1 MSVPQFALKIGY
13 LPSPAYS
20 GFSHQLHDPTN
31 IFTKVVKALEKA
43 RLIQTYENVSFA
55 SRTDRGV
62 GALSQVISFNASN
75 IPILSEINSFLP
87 SDIRVLAM
95 VTVPNDFNPRHK
107 AIMRTYSYILV
118 INETFDLKKAR
129 NVVDI
134 FSGTHDFVNFAKI
147 DRDNNKNN
155 TVKTITSITLSKV
168 NDYVVRIN
176 ISSRSFLWQQVR
188 RMIGHIINVAT
199 TDLSIES
206 TQFLLVNH
214 SIKQKPPSA
223 PAEPLILEDI
233 AYDKIQF
240 EFNRKSVN
248 SFRRHLIKE
257 VTKYEAKLALHKLML
272 EDLSFEN

>member
-1 MSVPQFALKIGY
+1 MRVPQFALKIGY
-13 LPSPAYS
+13 IPTPAYS

-95 VTVPNDFNPRHK
+95 ATVPNDFNPRHK
-107 AIMRTYSYILV
+107 AIMRTYSYLLV
-118 INETFDLKKAR
+118 INETFDLKKAM

-134 FSGTHDFVNFAKI
+134 FSGTHDFGNFAKI
-147 DRDNNKNN
+147 DRENKNN
-155 TVKTITSITLSKV
+155 TVKTITSITLSRV

-206 TQFLLVNH
+206 TQFLLLNQ

-233 AYDKIQF
+233 KYDQIQF
-240 EFNRKSVN
+240 EHNRKSVN

-272 EDLSFEN
+272 DYLSFEN

>member
-1 MSVPQFALKIGY
+1 MSVPRFALKIGY
-13 LPSPAYS
+13 LPTPAYS

-31 IFTKVVKALEKA
+31 IFTKVVRALEKA
-43 RLIQTYENVSFA
+43 RLIQTYENISFA

-62 GALSQVISFNASN
+62 GALSQVISFNSSI

-87 SDIRVLAM
+87 LDIRVLAM
-95 VTVPNDFNPRHK
+95 VKVPDNFNPRHK
-107 AIMRTYSYILV
+107 AIMRTYSYLLV
-118 INETFDLKKAR
+118 INETFDFKKAM
-129 NVVDI
+129 NVIDI

-147 DRDNNKNN
+147 DRENKNN
-155 TVKTITSITLSKV
+155 TVKTITSINLSRV

-199 TDLSIES
+199 TDLSVES
-206 TQFLLVNH
+206 TQFLLLNH

-233 AYDKIQF
+233 VYDQIQF
-240 EFNRKSVN
+240 ELNRKSVN
-248 SFRRHLIKE
+248 FFRHHLIKE
-257 VTKYEAKLALHKLML
+257 VTKYEARLALHKLML
-272 EDLSFEN
+272 DYLSSEN